1 MMKKIKTLYES
12 LHEKCNIMN
21 TILLTILIVAF
32 TFGLVF
38 GLFCLQGWVFMLLWN
53 TLAVNLFGAKIL
65 GYWTCVGITFA
76 LHFLGKLIFGSVKS
90 ND

>member
-1 MMKKIKTLYES
+1 MMEKIETLYET
-12 LHEKCNIMN
+12 LCEKCNVIN
-21 TILLTILIVAF
+21 ILLKILIVIF

-53 TLAVNLFGAKIL
+53 MLAVNLFGAKVL
-65 GYWTCVGITFA
+65 GYWACVGIV
-76 LHFLGKLIFGSVKS
+76 FLGKIIFACVKS